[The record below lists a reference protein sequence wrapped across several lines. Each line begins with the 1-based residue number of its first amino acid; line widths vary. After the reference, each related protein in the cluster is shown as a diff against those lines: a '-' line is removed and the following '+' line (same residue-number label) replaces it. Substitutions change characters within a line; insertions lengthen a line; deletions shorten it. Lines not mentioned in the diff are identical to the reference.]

1 MANAVL
7 TQSAVATYTF
17 EVSTDTSFGTKVY
30 SKSGVAAGAS
40 GQTSL
45 TIDKIPAGTSY
56 FWHARAE
63 GGGTTGPFTS
73 PRAFSDRSGDRHRQR
88 HPGQPDRR
96 RRHRLA
102 AGVHGDQRDAFGSD
116 RHADLQVRD
125 RHQQTRSARCLMS
138 ATVPE
143 GAIRTTF
150 TPASDLPA
158 ETSLFWR
165 VTVSD
170 VANGVSGPTT
180 LPGSFVT
187 TFAIDLTKVVY
198 LNSPNVSSWPQTATS
213 SRSSNR
219 MAAATAPS
227 AWPTRIRAGPTRR
240 GRSAASDPNFGVY
253 ANQWYFARINGTWY
267 GGAGEWIYRGASSC
281 KAGQGTNT
289 IGPDAGFGPPF
300 NTWVP
305 KVGELVGFMVSSVA
319 RNGPVR
325 RTVDER
331 SNIIVQPWRERASAR
346 NARARFT
353 GSRAPARHS
362 FCAPALPADA
372 AAAGAAQTPAAP
384 CRAVNARLREAVAES
399 AFGNVTS
406 QAFGAEIGVTV
417 RPALQVFGSFG
428 RFAT

>member
-1 MANAVL
+1 VPRLVSPAAGGSIRNVDQPVTLVVANAVL
-7 TQSAVATYTF
+7 TQSAAATYTF
-17 EVSTDTSFGTKVY
+17 EVSTDTAFGTKAY
-30 SKSGVAAGAS
+30 SKSGVTAGSS

-45 TIDKIPAGTSY
+45 TIDKIPAGTNY
-56 FWHARAE
+56 FWRARAE

-73 PRAFSDRSGDRHRQR
+73 PRAFTIGPAIVIDSATLVSPISGAGTGSRPVFTVTNATRSG
-88 HPGQPDRR
+88 PIGT
-96 RRHRLA
+96 LTYKFEIA
-102 AGVHGDQRDAFGSD
+102 TNNAFS
-116 RHADLQVRD
+116 
-125 RHQQTRSARCLMS
+125 SILMS

-150 TPASDLPA
+150 TPSSDLPA

-170 VANGVSGPTT
+170 AANGVTGPTT

-198 LNSPNVSSWPQTATS
+198 LNSPNVSTWPQTAVLSLVEQDGGGDGPVCMSYTD
-213 SRSSNR
+213 
-219 MAAATAPS
+219 PG
-227 AWPTRIRAGPTRR
+227 WPDSPWPFG
-240 GRSAASDPNFGVY
+240 GSDPNFGVY

-319 RNGPVR
+319 RNGPVK

-331 SNIIVQPWRERASAR
+331 SNIIVQPWRDTSL
-346 NARARFT
+346 
-353 GSRAPARHS
+353 GSR
-362 FCAPALPADA
+362 
-372 AAAGAAQTPAAP
+372 
-384 CRAVNARLREAVAES
+384 
-399 AFGNVTS
+399 
-406 QAFGAEIGVTV
+406 
-417 RPALQVFGSFG
+417 
-428 RFAT
+428 